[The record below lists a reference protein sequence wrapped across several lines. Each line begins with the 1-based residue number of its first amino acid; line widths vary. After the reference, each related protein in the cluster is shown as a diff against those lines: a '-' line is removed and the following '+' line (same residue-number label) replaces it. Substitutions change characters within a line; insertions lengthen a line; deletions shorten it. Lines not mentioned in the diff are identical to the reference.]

1 MRPADFYGPFITAFA
16 VSGQT
21 TIIYS
26 KLTPTSRIA
35 PVYVGLGSMRWHVLY
50 SVHIMTVYS
59 DTFLMNNNDVR
70 QAQSIREDERANLED
85 ITLRH
90 YILESIF

>member
-1 MRPADFYGPFITAFA
+1 M
-16 VSGQT
+16 
-21 TIIYS
+21 
-26 KLTPTSRIA
+26 
-35 PVYVGLGSMRWHVLY
+35 LY